1 MTSRERIMAAAVVL
15 FAKKGRHGAKMEEI
29 AAEAAINKAM
39 IYYIFHS
46 KDELYL
52 DVLKKI
58 FYDMFKEHSDA
69 YGKGIADGKSPVEL
83 LSDSIIDN
91 IKSFGDNKNR
101 TRILIDAISNGAEEI
116 PEAIKHCKE
125 VFGEGILK
133 HGPDIIEKGQS
144 QGIFRA
150 MNPDQVMLSMIGM
163 SMIFFMTHSLCDV
176 LNIKVGDEAAFLEER
191 KQSIIDLTLN
201 GLLARKA

>member
-1 MTSRERIMAAAVVL
+1 MTSRERIMAAAVVV

-52 DVLKKI
+52 DVLKKVFCDI
-58 FYDMFKEHSDA
+58 FKEHSDSYDKA
-69 YGKGIADGKSPVEL
+69 VLDKKGPVDL
-83 LSDSIIDN
+83 ITQSIVDN
-91 IKSFGDNKNR
+91 IKSFSDNNNR
-101 TRILIDAISNGAEEI
+101 TRIIIDAISNGAEEI
-116 PEAIKHCKE
+116 PLAIKHCKE
-125 VFGEGILK
+125 VFGEEIIR
-133 HGPDIIEKGQS
+133 HGTEMIEQGQS
-144 QGIFRA
+144 QGIFRQ
-150 MNPDQVMLSMIGM
+150 MNPDQVLLSMMGM